1 MSSFLDELCAYM
13 EDQDASFIFNDQ
25 TVDDPINT
33 FAGTYPDE
41 PANLT
46 ALMGTTGSNIQ
57 AQRDVAEL
65 TFPRFQLVVRD
76 EDYET
81 AATRYESARAILHGM
96 IGKMLQTKY
105 VMRCH
110 AEQEGGPI
118 GQDKEGRFEFVGNFN
133 AEYYILPVEDSI

>member
-46 ALMGTTGSNIQ
+46 ALIGTTGSNIQ
-57 AQRDVAEL
+57 AQRDVKEL

-76 EDYET
+76 LDYET
-81 AATRYESARAILHGM
+81 AASRFETARGILHGL
-96 IGKMLQTKY
+96 INVTLDTKTL
-105 VMRCH
+105 MRCH

-118 GQDKEGRFEFVGNFN
+118 GQDAESRYEFVGNFN
-133 AEYYILPVEDSI
+133 AEYYITPES